1 MITTRSPYRISFFGG
16 GTDYED
22 WYSNHGGGF
31 LSFAIN
37 YFTYITLR
45 IKPKFQEKEYRVLW
59 RLAEEV
65 KNIEDIKHPIVRET
79 LKKFGYHNTGL
90 DISYIGDLP
99 GGAGMGSSS
108 AFTAA
113 LILAIKTHQKNFIT
127 PYELSYLSYDI
138 EKNKLKET
146 VGIQDQIA
154 TSYGGFNNVIIEKNG
169 EYKISPVNL
178 SASSLRTFIDRLVLV
193 YTGKTRRA
201 TAMAKKKVENM
212 GSKEQSYH
220 FIQSMVSEAYG
231 TLLSNDFDNFG
242 YMLNESWQIKKELSD
257 SISNSDIDDIYN
269 LGLKNGAIGGKLLG
283 AGGGGFILFLT
294 KDGEKENFI
303 KKMGNFMSVPFE
315 LSSKGTEVIYNG
327 DPIHNEWFLQR

>member
-22 WYSNHGGGF
+22 WYSNYGGGF
-31 LSFAIN
+31 LSFAID

-65 KNIEDIKHPIVRET
+65 KSIDDIQHPIVRET
-79 LKKFGYHNTGL
+79 LKEFGYHDTGL

-113 LILAIKTHQKNFIT
+113 LILAIKTHQNKFIT
-127 PYELSYLSYDI
+127 PYELSYLSYEI

-154 TSYGGFNNVIIEKNG
+154 TSYGGFNKVIIDKDG
-169 EYKISPVNL
+169 TSHVTPVNL
-178 SASSLRTFIDRLVLV
+178 SSDNLKNFLDRLVLV
-193 YTGKTRRA
+193 YTGTTRRA
-201 TAMAKKKVENM
+201 TDAAEKSVKNID
-212 GSKEQSYH
+212 S
-220 FIQSMVSEAYG
+220 
-231 TLLSNDFDNFG
+231 
-242 YMLNESWQIKKELSD
+242 KKEYFHSLFEMVNEAHKLLLNNDLNQFGKLLHEAWLVKKNLSED
-257 SISNSDIDDIYN
+257 MSNTLINELYEHGI
-269 LGLKNGAIGGKLLG
+269 KNGAIGGKLLG
-283 AGGGGFILFLT
+283 AGGGGFVL
-294 KDGEKENFI
+294 
-303 KKMGNFMSVPFE
+303 FMSKEGMRKELVNSFKKNTIVPVKVCFE
-315 LSSKGTEVIYNG
+315 GTQVVYEERERI
-327 DPIHNEWFLQR
+327 

>member
-1 MITTRSPYRISFFGG
+1 MIITKSPYRISFFGG
-16 GTDYED
+16 GTDYES
-22 WYSNHGGGF
+22 WFSEHGGAF
-31 LSFAIN
+31 LSLTIN

-45 IKPKFQEKEYRVLW
+45 VKPAFQEKKFRVLW
-59 RLAEEV
+59 RLSEEV
-65 KNIEDIKHPIVRET
+65 ESIDQIQHPIVREI
-79 LKKFGYHNTGL
+79 LNFYKYHDKGL

-99 GGAGMGSSS
+99 GGSGMGSSS

-113 LILAIKTHQKNFIT
+113 LLMAVHTEMKKKINPYDLAN
-127 PYELSYLSYDI
+127 LSYDI

-178 SASSLRTFIDRLVLV
+178 SASSLRAFIDRLVLV

-212 GSKEQSYH
+212 SDKKQSYH
-220 FIQSMVSEAYG
+220 TLQSMVSEAYE
-231 TLLSNDFDNFG
+231 TLISNDFDNFG
-242 YMLNESWQIKKELSD
+242 YMLNETWQIKKELSD
-257 SISNSDIDDIYN
+257 SISNSAIDDLYN

-294 KDGEKENFI
+294 KDGEKENFV
-303 KKMGNFMSVPFE
+303 KKMNNFVSVPFE

-327 DPIHNEWFLQR
+327 DPIYYE

>member
-65 KNIEDIKHPIVRET
+65 KNIEDIQHPIVRET
-79 LKKFGYHNTGL
+79 LKEFGYHDTGL

-138 EKNKLKET
+138 EKNKLKE
-146 VGIQDQIA
+146 
-154 TSYGGFNNVIIEKNG
+154 IENG
-169 EYKISPVNL
+169 TICCRHCNR
-178 SASSLRTFIDRLVLV
+178 LRW
-193 YTGKTRRA
+193 Y
-201 TAMAKKKVENM
+201 
-212 GSKEQSYH
+212 
-220 FIQSMVSEAYG
+220 
-231 TLLSNDFDNFG
+231 
-242 YMLNESWQIKKELSD
+242 
-257 SISNSDIDDIYN
+257 
-269 LGLKNGAIGGKLLG
+269 
-283 AGGGGFILFLT
+283 LF
-294 KDGEKENFI
+294 
-303 KKMGNFMSVPFE
+303 
-315 LSSKGTEVIYNG
+315 
-327 DPIHNEWFLQR
+327 

>member
-16 GTDYED
+16 GTDYEN

-65 KNIEDIKHPIVRET
+65 KNIDDIQHPIVRET
-79 LKKFGYHNTGL
+79 LKEFGYHDTGL

-113 LILAIKTHQKNFIT
+113 LILAIKTHQKKFIT
-127 PYELSYLSYDI
+127 PYELSHLSYDI
-138 EKNKLKET
+138 EKNKLGET

-154 TSYGGFNNVIIEKNG
+154 TAYGGFNKVIIDNDG
-169 EYKISPVNL
+169 TSHVTPVNL
-178 SASSLRTFIDRLVLV
+178 SSNNLKNFLDRLVLV
-193 YTGKTRRA
+193 YTGTTRRA
-201 TAMAKKKVENM
+201 TDAAEKSVKDINKKKNYFQ
-212 GSKEQSYH
+212 KI
-220 FIQSMVSEAYG
+220 FDMVDESHNLLLGNNLNDFGKLLHEAW
-231 TLLSNDFDNFG
+231 LVKKKLSND
-242 YMLNESWQIKKELSD
+242 MSNEKINE
-257 SISNSDIDDIYN
+257 IYEH
-269 LGLKNGAIGGKLLG
+269 GKKNGALGGKLLG
-283 AGGGGFILFLT
+283 AGGGGFVL
-294 KDGEKENFI
+294 
-303 KKMGNFMSVPFE
+303 FMSEEGKRDKLIQSFRKNVIVPVDVCF
-315 LSSKGTEVIYNG
+315 KGTQVVYEERERI
-327 DPIHNEWFLQR
+327 

>member
-65 KNIEDIKHPIVRET
+65 KNIEDIQHPIVREI
-79 LKKFGYHNTGL
+79 LKEFGYHETGL

-113 LILAIKTHQKNFIT
+113 LILAIKTHQKSFVT

-138 EKNKLKET
+138 EKNRLNET

-154 TSYGGFNNVIIEKNG
+154 TSYGGFNKVIIDTDG
-169 EYKISPVNL
+169 TSHVTPVNL
-178 SASSLRTFIDRLVLV
+178 SSNNLKNFLDRLVLV
-193 YTGKTRRA
+193 YTGTTRRA
-201 TAMAKKKVENM
+201 TDAAEKSVKNISAKTEYFQSLLDMVDQSHKLLLRNELDEIGRLLHEAWLVKKN
-212 GSKEQSYH
+212 
-220 FIQSMVSEAYG
+220 
-231 TLLSNDFDNFG
+231 
-242 YMLNESWQIKKELSD
+242 LSD
-257 SISNSDIDDIYN
+257 DMSNTLINDLYDHGI
-269 LGLKNGAIGGKLLG
+269 KNGAIGGKLLG
-283 AGGGGFILFLT
+283 AGGGGFVL
-294 KDGEKENFI
+294 
-303 KKMGNFMSVPFE
+303 FMSKEGMRDKLINSFKKNTIVPVKVCFE
-315 LSSKGTEVIYNG
+315 GTQVVYEERERI
-327 DPIHNEWFLQR
+327 